1 MSQRIPLAGIGPA
14 SILDAGS
21 GPESGQAPGKGNGN
35 PLQYSCLGNPMD
47 TGARWATVHAVAK
60 GLDTT
65 QWLNNNHL
73 FVSVPFFGVV
83 LGLQLYSLASLNF
96 NICFSLVCWNFKF
109 P

>member
-1 MSQRIPLAGIGPA
+1 MQET
-14 SILDAGS
+14 DAGLIPGLGRPPGG
-21 GPESGQAPGKGNGN
+21 GPGN
-35 PLQYSCLGNPMD
+35 PLQHSRLKNPMD

-73 FVSVPFFGVV
+73 FISVPFFGVV